1 MNIKAFQV
9 NELGVNCY
17 LIWDD
22 KSREAALIDC
32 GAQAEYE
39 WDAINIEMKG
49 RNLMLKYALLTHCH
63 FDHIMGLPFIHRT
76 YGLCPIF
83 HELDQR
89 VYDAMPQMAAQFGI
103 SMPLPM
109 PAPHRYVKDGDE
121 LTLGEET
128 IKIIHTPGHTW
139 GGVCYY
145 AEKSGVLFSGDTLFA
160 GAIGRTDHPGGDYD
174 MIMKSILEKIVTLDG
189 SVTVIPGHGPC
200 TDIATEGMT
209 NPFLLPFNEPFEE

>member
-1 MNIKAFQV
+1 MNMKAFQV

-145 AEKSGVLFSGDTLFA
+145 AEKSGVLFSGDTLFR
-160 GAIGRTDHPGGDYD
+160 GSLGRTDLGGDMD
-174 MIMKSILEKIVTLDG
+174 EELNSIKKRILTLPG
-189 SVTVIPGHGPC
+189 ETLIYPGHGPS
-200 TDIATEGMT
+200 TTAAWEMQN
-209 NPFLLPFNEPFEE
+209 NPYVRPFRKNYT